1 MEDRKFE
8 MPIRRVSVYAA
19 GAFILALTALVLALI
34 SLRRVNQLGVAVAE
48 TGMVSV
54 AKIRAELN
62 SQEQEML
69 ALKKQVGELQGELE
83 AARAAPPVEPVEQ

>member
-1 MEDRKFE
+1 
-8 MPIRRVSVYAA
+8 V
-19 GAFILALTALVLALI
+19 I

-62 SQEQEML
+62 SQEQEL
-69 ALKKQVGELQGELE
+69 LVLKKQVGELQVELE
-83 AARAAPPVEPVEQ
+83 AARVTPPVEPVEE